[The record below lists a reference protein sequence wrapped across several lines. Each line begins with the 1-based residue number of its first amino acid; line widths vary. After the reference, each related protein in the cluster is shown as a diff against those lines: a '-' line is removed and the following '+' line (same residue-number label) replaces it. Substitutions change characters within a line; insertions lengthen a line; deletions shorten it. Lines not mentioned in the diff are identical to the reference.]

1 VTDPRSA
8 PPAIQALRLTER
20 DRRILRF
27 CAEHRFVL
35 APQVALALGVLGTD
49 AAKRRLAALHRAGYL
64 RRERRYVAE
73 PFAYAVTPL
82 GLGAAGSDLPR
93 PSSLDPATY
102 AHDVGVAWLAAAA
115 HRGVFGELSQIVCE
129 RRMRSEDAR
138 DRDDGQ
144 RHGVRCAG
152 AGGRGLHYADL
163 TVVTAT
169 GRRVAFELE
178 LHVKGAARR
187 ERILAAYAC
196 DPRFDAVVYLVRTEA
211 ERRTLMRSA
220 RRVGLEDRLHVQRF
234 EWADRREP
242 GTSPQR
248 PLGRARRSSRARPA
262 GRLPAIAPTAAGRPP
277 AREAPAR

>member
-1 VTDPRSA
+1 VADPRSA
-8 PPAIQALRLTER
+8 PAAIRPLRLTER

-35 APQVALALGVLGTD
+35 APQVALLLGVIGTD
-49 AAKRRLAALHRAGYL
+49 AAKRRLAALHAAGYL

-73 PFAYAVTPL
+73 PFAYAVTSM
-82 GLGAAGSDLPR
+82 GLGAAGSDLAR
-93 PSSLDPATY
+93 PSGLDPATY
-102 AHDVGVAWLAAAA
+102 AHDVGVAWLTAAA
-115 HRGVFGELSQIVCE
+115 HRGVFGELSQIVGE

-138 DRDDGQ
+138 DPGDGQ
-144 RHGVRCAG
+144 RHGVRRAG
-152 AGGRGLHYADL
+152 VGGRGLHYPDL

-178 LHVKGAARR
+178 LHLKGAARR

-196 DPRFDAVVYLVRTEA
+196 DARFDAVVYLVRTEA

-234 EWADRREP
+234 EWGDRREP
-242 GTSPQR
+242 GTSLQR
-248 PLGRARRSSRARPA
+248 ALVRTRHSSRARPA
-262 GRLPAIAPTAAGRPP
+262 RRLPATAPTGGRPP
-277 AREAPAR
+277 AGEAPAR